1 MASEICLDISGNLS
15 GTSPSTECPSAFH
28 VEYLCLGSQPESA
41 SILYI
46 EYWEIEKCC
55 SDTLDV
61 QLQATLMSKFPGSI
75 RGISITCRCHCGTN
89 RMKFFPPVFAVVRIM
104 KCDVYEMGRDMETL
118 AFCNSLTRPS
128 QAHPA
133 LVLRHTLTRF
143 GCTIVERCKGRLR
156 CTVKTKWCL
165 E

>member
-1 MASEICLDISGNLS
+1 MTRYDIGKYVRHFAERRMSFSLS
-15 GTSPSTECPSAFH
+15 CSISLFTRFSARERKQIVH
-28 VEYLCLGSQPESA
+28 RILGDRR
-41 SILYI
+41 
-46 EYWEIEKCC
+46 CC
-55 SDTLDV
+55 TDTLDV

-104 KCDVYEMGRDMETL
+104 KCDVYEIGRDVETL

-133 LVLRHTLTRF
+133 LVLRHTLARF
-143 GCTIVERCKGRLR
+143 GCTIVERCKGKLR
-156 CTVKTKWCL
+156 CTVKTNWCL